1 MYKSILVICMLSLCW
16 MQSQYP
22 LNSMPI
28 TGRDLSF
35 SGGGGAMKSKHISL
49 NPANIVAK
57 KKSFNFHTQ
66 LLPTGI
72 SLLSLQAIYPKNEII
87 YFTSISNLN
96 FGTLKDGITNDTFLA
111 NDLMIMGGIK
121 GRLFQMLSMGT
132 SISYTL
138 SIIESNI
145 AQSILFSGGIRTE
158 ITESQIGF
166 GVTLRNLGFQF
177 DNFGDTTEE
186 IPYQY
191 QFSGFMKPKH
201 LPVFIFSDVIM
212 EEKIDGYS
220 LITGMEF
227 YPRDELT
234 LRISNSGLIQNS
246 FEISSLAFGIQFNIK
261 NWTIDLASRN
271 LISAGFINGIT
282 LSKRF

>member
-1 MYKSILVICMLSLCW
+1 
-16 MQSQYP
+16 
-22 LNSMPI
+22 MPI
-28 TGRDLSF
+28 TSRDLSF
-35 SGGGGAMKSKHISL
+35 SGGGGAMKSKYISL

-57 KKSFNFHTQ
+57 KKSLNFHTQ

-121 GRLFQMLSMGT
+121 GRLFQKLSVGT

-186 IPYQY
+186 IPYEY

-201 LPVFIFSDVIM
+201 LPALIFSDVIM

-261 NWTIDLASRN
+261 NWTIALASRN

-282 LSKRF
+282 LSKQF

>member
-1 MYKSILVICMLSLCW
+1 
-16 MQSQYP
+16 
-22 LNSMPI
+22 MPI
-28 TGRDLSF
+28 TSRDLSF

-57 KKSFNFHTQ
+57 KKKFNFHTQ

-121 GRLFQMLSMGT
+121 GHLFQMLSVGT

-186 IPYQY
+186 IPYEY

-201 LPVFIFSDVIM
+201 LPALIFSDVIM

>member
-1 MYKSILVICMLSLCW
+1 
-16 MQSQYP
+16 
-22 LNSMPI
+22 MPI

-57 KKSFNFHTQ
+57 IKSFNFHTQ

-121 GRLFQMLSMGT
+121 GRLFQMLSVGT

-177 DNFGDTTEE
+177 DNFGATTEE

-201 LPVFIFSDVIM
+201 LPALIFSDVIM

-282 LSKRF
+282 LSKQF

>member
-1 MYKSILVICMLSLCW
+1 
-16 MQSQYP
+16 
-22 LNSMPI
+22 MPI
-28 TGRDLSF
+28 TVRDLSF
-35 SGGGGAMKSKHISL
+35 SGGGGAVVSEHISL
-49 NPANIVAK
+49 NPASISTK
-57 KKSFNFHTQ
+57 KKGLNFHTQ

-72 SLLSLQAIYPKNEII
+72 SLLSLHAIYPKNEII

-121 GRLFQMLSMGT
+121 GRLFQMLSVGT

-201 LPVFIFSDVIM
+201 LPALIFSDVIM

>member
-1 MYKSILVICMLSLCW
+1 MLIICILSLGW
-16 MQSQYP
+16 MQSLYP
-22 LNSMPI
+22 LSSMPI
-28 TGRDLSF
+28 TVRDLSF
-35 SGGGGAMKSKHISL
+35 SGGGGAVVSEHISL
-49 NPANIVAK
+49 NPASISTK
-57 KKSFNFHTQ
+57 KKKLNFHTQ

-72 SLLSLQAIYPKNEII
+72 SLLSLHAIYPKNEII

-111 NDLMIMGGIK
+111 NDLMINGGVK
-121 GRLFQMLSMGT
+121 RGLFQIISVGA

-138 SIIESNI
+138 SLIENNI
-145 AQSILFSGGIRTE
+145 AQSILFSAGLRTE
-158 ITESQIGF
+158 ITKSQIGF

-177 DNFGDTTEE
+177 DNFGATTEKN
-186 IPYQY
+186 PYQY
-191 QFSGFMKPKH
+191 QFSGFIKPKH
-201 LPVFIFSDVIM
+201 LPALIFSDVIM

-227 YPRDELT
+227 YPRDKLI

-246 FEISSLAFGIQFNIK
+246 FAISSLAFGIQFNIK
-261 NWTIDLASRN
+261 NWTIALASRN

-282 LSKRF
+282 LSKQF